1 MNENDIQDL
10 KNLLSVPKKI
20 CIIPHR
26 SPDGDA
32 MGSTLGL
39 SIMLQKLGHS
49 TTVLAPNDFPNF
61 LAWLPESEK
70 VVIYEKD
77 KSAGKLI
84 LNDAEIIFTLD
95 FNAFHRTGE
104 MQEVLSTLTVP
115 FVMIDHHQMPDDYAM
130 FTYSDPKMGSTCEMV
145 YNFFGFLNITHLID
159 AQIASCLY
167 TGIVTDSGS
176 FKYSSTTSTTH
187 QVAGKLLDL
196 GIDSGTIQSNLFD
209 NNSFESLQ
217 LLGKALTNIKILKEN
232 NAAYTFLTQ
241 ADLDFYKYS
250 KGDTEGIVNYCLKIE
265 GIHLAAIF
273 IENADEKITKI
284 SFRSL
289 GNFNVNEF
297 ARTYFHGGGHINAAG
312 GKSELSVA
320 ETLER
325 FERILSDNNIKG

>member
-10 KNLLSVPKKI
+10 KNLLAEPKKI

-70 VVIYEKD
+70 VAIYEKD
-77 KSAGKLI
+77 KTTGKKI

-95 FNAFHRTGE
+95 FNALHRTGE

-115 FVMIDHHQMPDDYAM
+115 FVMIDHHQMPDDYAQ

-145 YNFFGFLNITHLID
+145 YNFFGFLNVTNLID
-159 AQIASCLY
+159 TQIASCLY

-196 GIDSGTIQSNLFD
+196 GIDGGTIQSSLFD

-217 LLGKALTNIKILKEN
+217 LLGKALTNIKVLKEH

-241 ADLDFYKYS
+241 ADLDFFNYN
-250 KGDTEGIVNYCLKIE
+250 KGDTEGIVNYCLKIKDV
-265 GIHLAAIF
+265 HLAAIF
-273 IENADEKITKI
+273 IENADEKITKM

-289 GNFNVNEF
+289 GDFNVNEF
-297 ARTYFHGGGHINAAG
+297 ARTYFQGGGHINAAG
-312 GKSELSVA
+312 GKSDLNIPD
-320 ETLER
+320 TLAR
-325 FERILSDNNIKG
+325 FESILIENNIIA

>member
-1 MNENDIQDL
+1 MNKNDIQDL
-10 KNLLSVPKKI
+10 KSLLAEPKKI

-70 VVIYEKD
+70 VSIYEKD
-77 KSAGKLI
+77 KTTGKKI

-95 FNAFHRTGE
+95 FNALHRTGE
-104 MQEVLSTLTVP
+104 MQEVLSTLEVP
-115 FVMIDHHQMPDDYAM
+115 FVMIDHHQMPDNYAQ

-145 YNFFGFLNITHLID
+145 FNFFGFLNITNLID
-159 AQIASCLY
+159 TQIASCLY

-217 LLGKALTNIKILKEN
+217 LLGKALTNIKVLKEH

-241 ADLDFYKYS
+241 ADLDFYQYS
-250 KGDTEGIVNYCLKIE
+250 KGDTEGIVNYCLKIK
-265 GIHLAAIF
+265 GVHLAAIF

-289 GNFNVNEF
+289 GDFNVNEF
-297 ARTYFHGGGHINAAG
+297 ARNYFHGGGHINAAG
-312 GKSELSVA
+312 GKSELSVS
-320 ETLER
+320 ETVAR
-325 FERILSDNNIKG
+325 FEKILEENNIIA

>member
-10 KNLLSVPKKI
+10 KNLLAAPKKI

-70 VVIYEKD
+70 VAIYEKD
-77 KSAGKLI
+77 KTTGKKI
-84 LNDAEIIFTLD
+84 LHDAEIIFTLD
-95 FNAFHRTGE
+95 FNALHRTGE

-115 FVMIDHHQMPDDYAM
+115 FVMIDHHQMPDDYAQ

-145 YNFFGFLNITHLID
+145 YNFFGFLNVTNLID
-159 AQIASCLY
+159 SQIASCLY

-176 FKYSSTTSTTH
+176 FKFSSTTSTTH
-187 QVAGKLLDL
+187 QVAGKLLDF
-196 GIDSGTIQSNLFD
+196 GIDGGIIQSNLFD

-217 LLGKALTNIKILKEN
+217 LLGKALTNIKVLKEH

-241 ADLDFYKYS
+241 ADLDFYKYH
-250 KGDTEGIVNYCLKIE
+250 KGDTEGIVNYCLKIK
-265 GIHLAAIF
+265 GVHLAAIF

-284 SFRSL
+284 SFRSM
-289 GNFNVNEF
+289 GDFNVNEF
-297 ARTYFHGGGHINAAG
+297 ARAYFQGGGHVNAAG
-312 GKSELSVA
+312 GKSELSVPD
-320 ETLER
+320 TLAR